1 MKVTALAGGTGSA
14 KLLRG
19 LYSLPVDLTVIANV
33 GDNIWMHGLYVC
45 PDIDI
50 AMYTL
55 AGIANPDTG
64 WGIAGDTFRTL
75 SQISRIGGES
85 WFKLGDKDI
94 ATSALRTAMLRRGL
108 KLTAITERLRKSFG
122 LRCMLLPATDQD
134 VETRI
139 STPAGDLHLQEF
151 WVREKGEPEVDGVRY
166 RGASKA
172 RITNKVRKALSGA
185 DRIVICPANPITSIS
200 PMLAVGGFER
210 ELASSG
216 GRVVALSPM
225 IGDAPF
231 SGPASKLMKAVGKR
245 ANSLGIAS
253 MYQKFVD
260 CIVVA
265 SEDYALKKRIASLG
279 MECVASDTMM
289 NSRED
294 EQRLARELLA
304 V

>member
-1 MKVTALAGGTGSA
+1 LKVTALAGGTGSA

-50 AMYTL
+50 AMYTM
-55 AGIANPDTG
+55 AGIANPRTG

-75 SQISRIGGES
+75 SQISRLGGES

-94 ATSALRTAMLRRGL
+94 ATSVLRTAMLSRGM
-108 KLTAITERLRKSFG
+108 KLTEVTERLRKSFG
-122 LRCMLLPATDQD
+122 LRCMLLPATDRD

-139 STPAGDLHLQEF
+139 ATLAGDMNLQEF
-151 WVREKGEPEVDGVRY
+151 WVREKGEPQVKGVRY
-166 RGASKA
+166 RGASRA
-172 RITNKVRKALSGA
+172 SITTRVRKALSGA
-185 DRIVICPANPITSIS
+185 DRIVICPANPITSIG
-200 PMLAVGGFER
+200 PMLALGDFAK
-210 ELASSG
+210 ELAGSG
-216 GRVVALSPM
+216 GRIVALSPM
-225 IGDAPF
+225 VGDAPV
-231 SGPASKLMKAVGKR
+231 SGPAGKLMKAVGKR
-245 ANSLGIAS
+245 ANSVGVAM

-265 SEDYALKKRIASLG
+265 SEDQAMKKPIVSLG
-279 MECVASDTMM
+279 IECVASETIMK
-289 NSRED
+289 SRED

>member
-19 LYSLPVDLTVIANV
+19 LYSLRIDLTVIANV

-45 PDIDI
+45 PDLDI

-55 AGIANPDTG
+55 AGIANPETG
-64 WGIAGDTFRTL
+64 WGVAGDTFRTL
-75 SQISRIGGES
+75 SQISRLGGES

-94 ATSALRTAMLRRGL
+94 ATSALRTAMLRRGM

-122 LRCMLLPATDQD
+122 LRCLLLPVTDQD
-134 VETRI
+134 IETRI
-139 STPAGDLHLQEF
+139 VTPIGDMHLQEF
-151 WVREKGEPEVDGVRY
+151 WVREKSEPEVNGVRY
-166 RGASKA
+166 SGASGA

-185 DRIVICPANPITSIS
+185 DRIVICPANPITSIG
-200 PMLAVGGFER
+200 PMLAVRGFER
-210 ELASSG
+210 ELANSH
-216 GRVVALSPM
+216 GRVAALSPM

-231 SGPASKLMKAVGKR
+231 SGPAGKLMKALGKR
-245 ANSLGIAS
+245 ANSLGVAS
-253 MYQKFVD
+253 MYQKLVD

-265 SEDYALKKRIASLG
+265 SEDRALKKRIESLG
-279 MECVASDTMM
+279 KECVASDTTMK
-289 NSRED
+289 SRED
-294 EQRLARELLA
+294 EQRLAREMLA

>member
-1 MKVTALAGGTGSA
+1 LKVTALAGGTGSA

-33 GDNIWMHGLYVC
+33 GDNFWVHGLYVC

-55 AGIANPDTG
+55 AGIANPKTG

-75 SQISRIGGES
+75 SQISRLGGET
-85 WFKLGDKDI
+85 WFKLGDKDF
-94 ATSALRTAMLRRGL
+94 ATSIQRTVMLRRGMR
-108 KLTAITERLRKSFG
+108 LTEVTERLGRSLG
-122 LRCMLLPATDQD
+122 LRCRLLPATDQE

-139 STPAGDLHLQEF
+139 STRAGDLHLQEF
-151 WVREKGEPEVDGVRY
+151 WVREKGKPQVKRVHY
-166 RGASKA
+166 HGASRA
-172 RITNKVRKALSGA
+172 SITSRVRRALSGA
-185 DRIVICPANPITSIS
+185 DRIIVCPANPVTSIG

-210 ELASSG
+210 ELSRSG

-225 IGDAPF
+225 VGDAPF
-231 SGPASKLMKAVGKR
+231 SGPAGKMMKALGRR
-245 ANSLGIAS
+245 ANSVGVAS

-265 SEDYALKKRIASLG
+265 SEDMAMKSRIVSIG
-279 MECVASDTMM
+279 MECVPSEIRMK
-289 NSRED
+289 NNED
-294 EQRLARELLA
+294 ERRLAQEMLE

>member
-19 LYSLPVDLTVIANV
+19 LYSLPVDLTVVANV

-55 AGIANPDTG
+55 AGIANPRTG

-75 SQISRIGGES
+75 SQISRLGGES

-94 ATSALRTAMLRRGL
+94 ATSVLRTAMLGRGM
-108 KLTAITERLRKSFG
+108 KLTAVTERLRKSFG
-122 LRCMLLPATDQD
+122 LRCTLLPATDQD

-139 STPAGDLHLQEF
+139 ATAAGDMHLQEF
-151 WVREKGEPEVDGVRY
+151 WVREKGLPEVKGVRY
-166 RGASKA
+166 RGASRA
-172 RITNKVRKALSGA
+172 SITTKVRKALSGA
-185 DRIVICPANPITSIS
+185 DRIVICPANPITSIG
-200 PMLAVGGFER
+200 PMLALSGFVR

-216 GRVVALSPM
+216 ARVVALSPM
-225 IGDAPF
+225 VGEAPF
-231 SGPASKLMKAVGKR
+231 SGPAGKLMKAVGKR
-245 ANSLGIAS
+245 ANSVGVAS
-253 MYQKFVD
+253 MYQKFAD

-265 SEDYALKKRIASLG
+265 SEDQAMKKRILSMG
-279 MECVASDTMM
+279 MKCVASAIMM
-289 NSRED
+289 RSRKD
-294 EQRLARELLA
+294 EQRLAQELLA

>member
-1 MKVTALAGGTGSA
+1 MTALAGGTGSA

-55 AGIANPDTG
+55 AGIANPKTG

-75 SQISRIGGES
+75 SQISRLGGES
-85 WFKLGDKDI
+85 WFRLGDKDM
-94 ATSALRTAMLRRGL
+94 ATSALRTAMLNRGM
-108 KLTAITERLRKSFG
+108 KLTAVTDRLRKSFG
-122 LRCMLLPATDQD
+122 LRCTLLPATDQE

-139 STPAGDLHLQEF
+139 ATPDGDIHLQEF
-151 WVREKGEPEVDGVRY
+151 WVREKSEPKVIGVRY
-166 RGASKA
+166 RGASRA
-172 RITNKVRKALSGA
+172 SITSRVRKALSDA

-200 PMLAVGGFER
+200 PMLAVGDFAR
-210 ELASSG
+210 ELARSP

-225 IGDAPF
+225 VGDAPV
-231 SGPASKLMKAVGKR
+231 SGPAGKLMKAVRKR
-245 ANSLGIAS
+245 ANSVGVAE
-253 MYQKFVD
+253 MYQRFVD

-265 SEDYALKKRIASLG
+265 SEDRAMKKRIVSLG
-279 MECVASDTMM
+279 MDCVSSETIMK
-289 NSRED
+289 SHGD
-294 EQRLARELLA
+294 EQRLARELL
-304 V
+304 VV

>member
-1 MKVTALAGGTGSA
+1 LKVTALAGGTGSA

-33 GDNIWMHGLYVC
+33 GDNIWVHGLYVC

-55 AGIANPDTG
+55 AGIANPETG

-75 SQISRIGGES
+75 SQISRLGGES

-94 ATSALRTAMLRRGL
+94 ATSALRTAMLHRGM
-108 KLTAITERLRKSFG
+108 KLTAVTERLRKSFG
-122 LRCMLLPATDQD
+122 LRCALLPATDQE

-139 STPAGDLHLQEF
+139 ATADGNMHLQEF
-151 WVREKGEPEVDGVRY
+151 WVREKGKPEVNGVRY
-166 RGASKA
+166 RGASRA
-172 RITNKVRKALSGA
+172 SITTKVRKALSGA
-185 DRIVICPANPITSIS
+185 DRIVICPANPITSIG
-200 PMLAVGGFER
+200 PMLAVGGFAR
-210 ELASSG
+210 ELAKSG
-216 GRVVALSPM
+216 GRVVSLSPM
-225 IGDAPF
+225 VGDAPF
-231 SGPASKLMKAVGKR
+231 SGPAGKLMKAVGNR
-245 ANSLGIAS
+245 ANSVGVAS

-265 SEDYALKKRIASLG
+265 SEDQAMKKQIVSLG
-279 MECVASDTMM
+279 MECVASETTMK
-289 NSRED
+289 SLED
-294 EQRLARELLA
+294 EQRLARELLT

>member
-1 MKVTALAGGTGSA
+1 LKVTALAGGTGSA

-19 LYSLPVDLTVIANV
+19 LYSLPIDLTVVANV

-55 AGIANPDTG
+55 AGIANPKTG

-75 SQISRIGGES
+75 AQISRLEGES

-94 ATSALRTAMLRRGL
+94 ATSVMRTAMLSRGM
-108 KLTAITERLRKSFG
+108 KLTAVTERLRKSFG
-122 LRCMLLPATDQD
+122 LRCTLLPATDQE

-139 STPAGDLHLQEF
+139 ATPAGDMHLQEF
-151 WVREKGEPEVDGVRY
+151 WVREKGEPDVKGVRY
-166 RGASKA
+166 RGASRA
-172 RITNKVRKALSGA
+172 SMTTSVRKAIAGA

-200 PMLAVGGFER
+200 PMLAVNGFAR
-210 ELASSG
+210 ELARSH

-225 IGDAPF
+225 VGDAPL
-231 SGPASKLMKAVGKR
+231 SGPAGKLMKAVGKK
-245 ANSLGIAS
+245 ANSIGVAM

-265 SEDYALKKRIASLG
+265 SEDQAMKKPILSLG
-279 MECVASDTMM
+279 MDCFASETIMK
-289 NSRED
+289 SRED

>member
-1 MKVTALAGGTGSA
+1 MTALAGGTGSA

-19 LYSLPVDLTVIANV
+19 LYSLPIDLTVVANV
-33 GDNIWMHGLYVC
+33 GDNVWMHGLYVC

-55 AGIANPDTG
+55 AGIANPKTG

-75 SQISRIGGES
+75 SQISRLGGES

-94 ATSALRTAMLRRGL
+94 ATSVLRTAMLNRGM
-108 KLTAITERLRKSFG
+108 KLTTVTERLRKSFG
-122 LRCMLLPATDQD
+122 LRCVLLPATDQE

-139 STPAGDLHLQEF
+139 ATPAGDMNLQEF
-151 WVREKGEPEVDGVRY
+151 WVREKGEPEVKGMRY
-166 RGASKA
+166 RGASGA
-172 RITNKVRKALSGA
+172 SITTRVRKAISGA
-185 DRIVICPANPITSIS
+185 DRVVICPANPITSIC
-200 PMLAVGGFER
+200 PMLAVGDFAR

-225 IGDAPF
+225 VGDAPV
-231 SGPASKLMKAVGKR
+231 SGPAGKLMKAVGKT
-245 ANSLGIAS
+245 ANSVGVAM

-265 SEDYALKKRIASLG
+265 SEDQAMKKRIVSLG
-279 MECVASDTMM
+279 MDCVSSETIMK
-289 NSRED
+289 SRGD